1 MTEPAAAATVLACP
15 QCGGENPLPSGQRL
29 LVCAFCDAALYVD
42 RSGLVS
48 HYRVP
53 RLLDGDKAASA
64 LRRWMAGNETVK
76 DLDRKATLEAV
87 EALSFPMWL
96 FRVAGAGGE
105 EVRVEPAA
113 PTPIPQL
120 AELKV
125 PAGKLEPYLRPEE
138 GAEVTAA
145 TVPLA
150 TAQRWLGEGAAA
162 RVRETALVHLPL
174 WRCRYRY
181 GERSYT
187 ALVDASTGAVFA
199 SVFPAKAESPY
210 LLVAILGVVLF
221 TIEGLLIFNPALKL
235 AAYALTAVPLLLV
248 AYWVTRKV

>member
-1 MTEPAAAATVLACP
+1 MTEPAAVTLLTCP

-29 LVCAFCDAALYVD
+29 LVCAFCDATLYVD

-53 RLLDGDKAASA
+53 RLLDAAEAASA
-64 LRRWMAGNETVK
+64 LKRWMAGNETIK
-76 DLDRKATLEAV
+76 DLDRKATVEAV

-96 FRVAGAGGE
+96 FRIGGERGE
-105 EVRVEPAA
+105 EVVVEPAA
-113 PTPIPQL
+113 PTPISQL

-125 PAGKLEPYLRPEE
+125 PAGRLEPYGGGEE
-138 GAEVTAA
+138 EAEVTAA
-145 TVPLA
+145 AVPLE
-150 TAQRWLGEGAAA
+150 TARGWLGGRSA

-174 WRCRYRY
+174 WRCRYRHD
-181 GERSYT
+181 GRSYA

-210 LLVAILGVVLF
+210 YLTAIAGVLLF
-221 TIEGLLIFNPALKL
+221 TVEGLAITNPALKII
-235 AAYALTAVPLLLV
+235 AYALTGVPLALV
-248 AYWVTRKV
+248 AYWVTRKI